1 MGLSD
6 PVEIMS
12 MQIIDWHFYMAW
24 TSAGDSG
31 VCRWGCFKKSGFG
44 SGGVRLFGRTIRKRN
59 AYTGMVW
66 LHALLHDT
74 GSIPIRCQ
82 WGVGLEG
89 LGLRAVVAISPIRR
103 SAARR
108 GR

>member
-6 PVEIMS
+6 PVDLMS

-44 SGGVRLFGRTIRKRN
+44 SGGVRLFGLTIRKRY
-59 AYTGMVW
+59 AYTANGL
-66 LHALLHDT
+66 LHALLHDIGHPGGYLGT
-74 GSIPIRCQ
+74 CASTKPVFWVAGS
-82 WGVGLEG
+82 GVSIVGP
-89 LGLRAVVAISPIRR
+89 RAK
-103 SAARR
+103 
-108 GR
+108 